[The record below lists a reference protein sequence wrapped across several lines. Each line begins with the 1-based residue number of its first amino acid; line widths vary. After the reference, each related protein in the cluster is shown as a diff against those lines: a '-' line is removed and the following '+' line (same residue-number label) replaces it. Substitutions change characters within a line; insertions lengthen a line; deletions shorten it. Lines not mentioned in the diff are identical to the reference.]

1 MKGLILR
8 VIGVWVA
15 FIVILGVFG
24 AEIGIPELTIW
35 TVLLALSNVA
45 LVVRY
50 RRAKQRS

>member
-1 MKGLILR
+1 MKGLILKI
-8 VIGVWVA
+8 VGIWVA

-45 LVVRY
+45 VVVRY
-50 RRAKQRS
+50 RRAKQHS